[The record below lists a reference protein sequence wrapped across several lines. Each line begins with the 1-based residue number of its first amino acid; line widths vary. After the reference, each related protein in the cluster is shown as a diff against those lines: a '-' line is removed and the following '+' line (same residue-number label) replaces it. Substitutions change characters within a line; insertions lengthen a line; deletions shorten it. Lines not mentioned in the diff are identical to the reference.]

1 MKALNVLPVETTVY
15 ITQRDGR
22 NIVFNVV
29 NKRISHIKREIEKRE
44 EIPYDSQ
51 VLVYDGEKL
60 EENKSLDDY
69 HIDSSDELE
78 LVQCGQLY
86 CSIHEIYWVYNYKE
100 AED

>member
-1 MKALNVLPVETTVY
+1 M
-15 ITQRDGR
+15 
-22 NIVFNVV
+22 V
-29 NKRISHIKREIEKRE
+29 NKRISHIKRKIEKHE

-69 HIDSSDELE
+69 HIDSYDELE

-86 CSIHEIYWVYNYKE
+86 CSIHEIYCVYNCKE
-100 AED
+100 AEE